1 MSRALGTSAATSSF
15 SACSKS
21 WRSFAEREMASK
33 EFFADPRNDPR
44 RSCWCVWC
52 LCCCSDHH
60 IESYLMTNFWVQSTF
75 AILSIFEFLVLI
87 FTECTKY
94 LGALIGRLVVS
105 LNQQNVPQTSLHDAS
120 FECKQK
126 SQPFGPIL
134 KGKVRMVLDDLI
146 DSGL

>member
-1 MSRALGTSAATSSF
+1 MTSGGTFCKKQQGSYMSRALGTSAATSSF

-75 AILSIFEFLVLI
+75 AMLSIFEFLVLI
-87 FTECTKY
+87 FTECTKS
-94 LGALIGRLVVS
+94 LGGALIGCIS
-105 LNQQNVPQTSLHDAS
+105 INQIS
-120 FECKQK
+120 
-126 SQPFGPIL
+126 
-134 KGKVRMVLDDLI
+134 RMFLL
-146 DSGL
+146 SANNNPSPLGLS

>member
-52 LCCCSDHH
+52 LCYCSDHH

-94 LGALIGRLVVS
+94 LGALIGCKPKSVECS
-105 LNQQNVPQTSLHDAS
+105 LD
-120 FECKQK
+120 
-126 SQPFGPIL
+126 
-134 KGKVRMVLDDLI
+134 
-146 DSGL
+146 